1 MVALATLLCLRR
13 QIFPAALKYVT
24 TAADVLLLT
33 GILMVADG
41 PKSPLVIGY
50 FLVIVLAALRF
61 QLQLVWFATLAA
73 MAGYLVL
80 LGYARWWAGRE
91 ESLLGPRDL
100 TVPRYEQLIF
110 LLGLALCGIVV
121 GQVIRR
127 VKVMASEFA
136 RRLDRAVR
144 S

>member
-1 MVALATLLCLRR
+1 
-13 QIFPAALKYVT
+13 
-24 TAADVLLLT
+24 VLLLT

-41 PKSPLVIGY
+41 PRSPLVIGY

-61 QLQLVWFATLAA
+61 QLRLVWFATLAA
-73 MAGYLVL
+73 MVGYLVL

-91 ESLLGPRDL
+91 ESLFGPRDI
-100 TVPRYEQLIF
+100 TVPRYQQLIF
-110 LLGLALCGIVV
+110 LLGLTLCGVVV

-127 VKVMASEFA
+127 VKAIAAEFA
-136 RRLDRAVR
+136 RRLNQGDR